1 MANQKQIK
9 MAPDFDTLYPG
20 ASAKATESAMN
31 LVRTADM
38 LVKRIGALVQPLD
51 LTPSSGLVLGILA
64 DAPGP
69 LPPNQIAERLIIS
82 RATVTG
88 LLDSLERR
96 GYVTRRPHATDRRM
110 LGIELTDAGR
120 QAARDM
126 RLVVHQHQ
134 NAWLSALSEQEQ
146 EQLIQALHRVQGAL
160 EESETVG
167 ATGEGA

>member
-1 MANQKQIK
+1 MANQKPIHV
-9 MAPDFDTLYPG
+9 AADFADQYPG

-38 LVKRIGALVQPLD
+38 LVKRIGDLVQPFD

-64 DAPGP
+64 DAPEP

-96 GYVTRRPHATDRRM
+96 GYVRRHPHATDRRS
-110 LGIELTDAGR
+110 LVIELTEAGR
-120 QAARDM
+120 RVAHEF

-134 NAWLSALSEQEQ
+134 NNWLGALSAAEQD
-146 EQLIQALHRVQGAL
+146 QLISTLQRLQAAL
-160 EESETVG
+160 
-167 ATGEGA
+167 GEAEQQRA